1 MSLFAWSDK
10 YSLHIG
16 QIDEQHKKLV
26 GMLNELFDAMKA
38 GKGNDVLD
46 NVLSQLIA
54 YTKSHFATEERLMK
68 AHGYPDH
75 QAHKAEHDEL
85 TKQVVEFQQ
94 RFQARSTGLSMEL
107 MAFLKNWLINH
118 IQGSDKHYAPFL
130 HGKGVR

>member
-26 GMLNELFDAMKA
+26 GMLNDLFDAMKA

-68 AHGYPDH
+68 AHGYPGY
-75 QAHKAEHDEL
+75 QEHKAEHDDL
-85 TKQVVEFQQ
+85 TKQVLDFQQ

-107 MAFLKNWLINH
+107 MSFLKNWLINH
-118 IQGSDKHYAPFL
+118 IQGSDKSYAPFL
-130 HGKGVR
+130 QGKGVR

>member
-68 AHGYPDH
+68 AHGYPGY
-75 QAHKAEHDEL
+75 QEHKAEHDDL
-85 TKQVVEFQQ
+85 TKQVLDFQQ

-107 MAFLKNWLINH
+107 MSFLKNWLINH
-118 IQGSDKHYAPFL
+118 IQGSDKSYAPFL
-130 HGKGVR
+130 QGKGVR